1 VGAPIVASDIASWA
15 VQAKWHPVGPY
26 VNSSHPDHAALHGSL
41 TVAEIYEEFT
51 SLHEE
56 TAETMLAQNREVRRQ
71 LKELRKEISDMHNNL
86 LHLHTKSHQSGSD
99 IRTLVL
105 FHVTVVAVILA
116 IMH

>member
-1 VGAPIVASDIASWA
+1 MGVPIVASDIASWA
-15 VQAKWHPVGPY
+15 VQAEWRPVGLY
-26 VNSSHPDHAALHGSL
+26 VNSSRPDRAALHGSL
-41 TVAEIYEEFT
+41 TVAEIYEDFT
-51 SLHEE
+51 DLHEE

-71 LKELRKEISDMHNNL
+71 LKELRKEISDMRDNL

-105 FHVTVVAVILA
+105 FHVTVAAVILA